1 MQRAVCVYLGHGI
14 AQGWAGLGCGLSAAL
29 LPLVLPPATR
39 TRILPIPPAL
49 PAALPPPCPTPPPCS
64 YKEAWDSFVDAWLVV
79 RVASPDYAYRWRL
92 QAEQS
97 MRASGRTAS
106 CPHTGPTCQACM
118 PRGPPRQPLAACWWW
133 RWMSVGGRWRSSPRP
148 SCDAAAR
155 GCGEDGSR
163 HESCQPASQPA
174 RRQGI
179 ALFSLFSAQQHRV
192 HLQFSALQA

>member
-97 MRASGRTAS
+97 MRASGRPAMTDEQVAAFVDRFM
-106 CPHTGPTCQACM
+106 PAYRAYLPGLYAAGPTTAA
-118 PRGPPRQPLAACWWW
+118 PGRLLVVEVDERRGPLAQ
-133 RWMSVGGRWRSSPRP
+133 
-148 SCDAAAR
+148 
-155 GCGEDGSR
+155 
-163 HESCQPASQPA
+163 QPAP
-174 RRQGI
+174 I
-179 ALFSLFSAQQHRV
+179 M
-192 HLQFSALQA
+192 